1 MAISMSSNFLH
12 ASIAAEPVS
21 PEVAP
26 RTTIFLSVFSAAL
39 SNKAANNCIATS
51 LKAKVGPWNNS
62 RT

>member
-1 MAISMSSNFLH
+1 MSSNFLH

-51 LKAKVGPWNNS
+51 LKAKVGP
-62 RT
+62 